1 MKKQVE
7 KVEEVKEEVAVEAE
21 ENNDYVATEPEPI
34 AEPEPITY
42 SDKPLEEIEL
52 ERAKFFK
59 AFRIQNTFK
68 WVAALV
74 CIAAIVFGFAGIP
87 NIIPDNGK
95 LAQGISLGVC
105 IGAAAIMIVY
115 SVVTKR
121 MMNTK
126 MRKYFNFYYKKVN
139 ENAFNQEGFADVV
152 LQEPGKIDVD
162 LFRDTNLY
170 RDIIDVGSRGL
181 TEFTYHGIPMR
192 IVDCAGNIKDD
203 KRVRPVFVGKM
214 LHCATAYL
222 GEQSIVIYFKGNEK
236 ALPPTNVSELKVIED
251 NAKYIIYSN
260 SAEAKKVIK
269 PAIKKMLDKIEMN
282 KYLIDLAISMHDGK
296 IFVCFGYDDPLMIL
310 PMQNQFDPKPNEQFK
325 KDLGE
330 VIKVV
335 EALNK

>member
-1 MKKQVE
+1 MKKHEEKQEEVVVE
-7 KVEEVKEEVAVEAE
+7 NEVQNDYVPAPEEEVK
-21 ENNDYVATEPEPI
+21 PI
-34 AEPEPITY
+34 EY
-42 SDKPLEEIEL
+42 SAKPLEEIEQ
-52 ERAKFFK
+52 ERQKFFK
-59 AFRIQNTFK
+59 TFRIQNTLK
-68 WVAALV
+68 WIISLI
-74 CIAAIVFGFAGIP
+74 CIAAIVVGCIVVPNVIKDNDNLKTGLMLGIVVVALAGTFGYSVFTKRSM
-87 NIIPDNGK
+87 NGK
-95 LAQGISLGVC
+95 
-105 IGAAAIMIVY
+105 M
-115 SVVTKR
+115 K
-121 MMNTK
+121 
-126 MRKYFNFYYKKVN
+126 KYFNFYYKKVN
-139 ENAFNQEGFADVV
+139 EFAMDQEGFSEPV
-152 LQEPGKIDVD
+152 LQEPGKIDID

-170 RDIIDVGSRGL
+170 RDIVDVGSRGL
-181 TEFTYHGIPMR
+181 TEFTYNGIPMR
-192 IVDCAGNIKDD
+192 IVDCAGNIKDE

-296 IFVCFGYDDPLMIL
+296 IFVLFGYDDPLMIL